1 MILYIDTKIIQKLN
15 KATPFR
21 SVFPIPS
28 IKNIFQEIYINE
40 NLKYIIEMKSHT
52 VEFISISPTSYTR
65 HYFHLIIK
73 QINGV
78 ESGVGRCM
86 KASSYTSVSSFQTH
100 ISLINRLLRC
110 ITQTLFEF
118 MQISLFSLN
127 YSLLELKTYNF
138 VRS

>member
-1 MILYIDTKIIQKLN
+1 MILYVDTKIIQKLN

-40 NLKYIIEMKSHT
+40 NPKYIIEMKSHT

-73 QINGV
+73 
-78 ESGVGRCM
+78 
-86 KASSYTSVSSFQTH
+86 
-100 ISLINRLLRC
+100 
-110 ITQTLFEF
+110 
-118 MQISLFSLN
+118 
-127 YSLLELKTYNF
+127 
-138 VRS
+138 

>member
-73 QINGV
+73 
-78 ESGVGRCM
+78 
-86 KASSYTSVSSFQTH
+86 YLFQM
-100 ISLINRLLRC
+100 IIRLK
-110 ITQTLFEF
+110 I
-118 MQISLFSLN
+118 
-127 YSLLELKTYNF
+127 KK
-138 VRS
+138 

>member
-52 VEFISISPTSYTR
+52 VEFPY
-65 HYFHLIIK
+65 
-73 QINGV
+73 
-78 ESGVGRCM
+78 
-86 KASSYTSVSSFQTH
+86 
-100 ISLINRLLRC
+100 
-110 ITQTLFEF
+110 
-118 MQISLFSLN
+118 
-127 YSLLELKTYNF
+127 
-138 VRS
+138 

>member
-65 HYFHLIIK
+65 HYFSFDYQIDKWCRKWCRKMYESFILHQLFHPFKLI
-73 QINGV
+73 
-78 ESGVGRCM
+78 
-86 KASSYTSVSSFQTH
+86 
-100 ISLINRLLRC
+100 
-110 ITQTLFEF
+110 
-118 MQISLFSLN
+118 FS
-127 YSLLELKTYNF
+127 
-138 VRS
+138 